1 MLESV
6 QAYLNASAAQ
16 DEIFVTHNDQSGPC
30 GYLYV
35 SDQATLDG
43 HSTAYPVSAQDC
55 WDMGMLH
62 WDETKQGWMLD
73 GRDFIP
79 AQYDFKKIRRRL
91 EDCLRKTTDEGLLL
105 ELALRLNVR
114 ID

>member
-6 QAYLNASAAQ
+6 QAYLDASAAQ
-16 DEIFVTHNDQSGPC
+16 GEIFVTHNDQGGPC

-43 HSTAYPVSAQDC
+43 HSTAYPVTAQDC

-62 WDETKQGWMLD
+62 WNETKQGWMLD

-91 EDCLRKTTDEGLLL
+91 EDCLRKTTDEVLLL